1 MKNVA
6 VLALAATLAGAVP
19 VVAQTQTEQFD
30 RTVPLASG
38 GRVILKN
45 FSGDVRITG
54 APADQVVIH
63 AERRATRDRLE
74 NIRLEVT
81 VSGSTVEIN
90 ANQKAPGWRDR
101 DNNVVET
108 NFEIQVPIRTE
119 LDVDVFSSDVTIT
132 GVQGHQKLNSFSGTL
147 TLREVTGP
155 IDAKTF
161 SGDVDLDVT
170 RAPQVPALD
179 IETFSGDVTAHIPES
194 GQARIEFSGF
204 GGDFESDV
212 PLTYRGGSRR
222 AVKAELGGGGDTR
235 LRFKTFGGS
244 VRLMK

>member
-1 MKNVA
+1 MKQVA
-6 VLALAATLAGAVP
+6 ILALAVALAGAAP
-19 VVAQTQTEQFD
+19 AAGQTQTEQFD

-54 APADQVVIH
+54 AAGEQVVIH
-63 AERRATRDRLE
+63 AVRRATRERLD

-90 ANQKAPGWRDR
+90 ANRKASGWRDGN
-101 DNNVVET
+101 NNVVET
-108 NFEIQVPIRTE
+108 EFEIQVPTRTE
-119 LDVDVFSSDVTIT
+119 LDVDVFSSDVNIT
-132 GVQGHQKLNSFSGTL
+132 GVEGRQKLNTFSGTL
-147 TLREVTGP
+147 TLREGTGP
-155 IDAKTF
+155 IEAKTF
-161 SGDVDLDVT
+161 SGDIDLDVT
-170 RAPQVPALD
+170 RAGQVPNLD
-179 IETFSGDVTAHIPES
+179 IETFSGDVKAHIPES
-194 GQARIEFSGF
+194 GQARVEFSGF

-222 AVKAELGGGGDTR
+222 EVKAELGGGGDTR